1 MQWSNRWTIGPREYL
16 DRRRLRRAALRY
28 ADHGWAVTPG
38 AYLAGHRLPRGRAGC
53 LIMGCHP
60 AIESW
65 QDDPGT
71 DPPRVARWW
80 RRRPYPVLLVTGG
93 TFDVLEVPAAV
104 ELRVLGAVRLHTGVL
119 GAADGDARGPV
130 AVTPSGQWMF
140 LVRPGADL
148 RPELGS
154 CRDVRHHGRGSWIPA
169 APSRTP
175 EGPVRWAVPPE
186 QTGWQ
191 LPESAAVQ
199 TMLLDALAALGRR
212 PRPAAVFVP
221 TVFVP
226 RQVSTARRAA

>member
-16 DRRRLRRAALRY
+16 ERRRLRRAALRY
-28 ADHGWAVTPG
+28 AGHGWAVAPG
-38 AYLAGHRLPRGRAGC
+38 ACPAGHRLACDRADC
-53 LIMGCHP
+53 RITGCHP

-65 QDDPGT
+65 QDDAGT

-80 RRRPYPVLLVTGG
+80 RRRPYPVLLITGG
-93 TFDVLEVPAAV
+93 RFDVLDVPAAV
-104 ELRVLGAVRLHTGVL
+104 GLRTLGAVRLHTDVL

-130 AVTPSGQWMF
+130 AVTPSGRWMF

-154 CRDVRHHGRGSWIPA
+154 CPDVRHHGRGSWIPA

-199 TMLLDALAALGRR
+199 AMLLDALSALGRR
-212 PRPAAVFVP
+212 PRPA
-221 TVFVP
+221 TIFVP
-226 RQVSTARRAA
+226 RQMSTARRAA